1 MACSNNWWETGLLLT
16 CEGALVFKREEE
28 SKTMDNSNNAGW
40 ELAKNIA
47 RMPCDSRNKIF
58 NHASTTKIIK
68 EYTYDEAAKKY
79 KEFNRI
85 MPGDYVK
92 FEDGDIGLCLEGPD
106 ENYTYLVMYCN
117 ETGHITATYFHYNML
132 TKIGE
137 EENLM
142 TWWTYASSKLR
153 HLRKIYKED
162 NDENN

>member
-1 MACSNNWWETGLLLT
+1 
-16 CEGALVFKREEE
+16 
-28 SKTMDNSNNAGW
+28 
-40 ELAKNIA
+40 
-47 RMPCDSRNKIF
+47 
-58 NHASTTKIIK
+58 
-68 EYTYDEAAKKY
+68 
-79 KEFNRI
+79 